1 MIKKLIST
9 AILSTITFS
18 TMASNVNNLS
28 PESSWEDI
36 MSTRN
41 IELKGDGIRV
51 GNTNTSVFFVEEK
64 NGILYTLKPTKDG
77 FYKRVHS
84 GGENDRQVWVE
95 QGESIKSGDV
105 TISSPQ
111 YDRKR
116 INNDRDEMI
125 FTGYKDYTQ
134 ELTRTISVY
143 EVIHRGS
150 DKNDKERFLFKK
162 EFTIPKK
169 M

>member
-1 MIKKLIST
+1 MIKKLITT

-18 TMASNVNNLS
+18 AMASNVNDLS

-36 MSTRN
+36 LNTRN
-41 IELKGDGIRV
+41 VELKGDGIRV
-51 GNTNTSVFFVEEK
+51 GGTNTSVFFVEEK
-64 NGILYTLKPTKDG
+64 DGVLYTLKPTKDG

-84 GGENDRQVWVE
+84 GGENDRQVWVD
-95 QGESIKSGDV
+95 QGESIKSGNV
-105 TISSPQ
+105 TISVPQ

-116 INNDRDEMI
+116 INSDRDQMI
-125 FTGYKDYTQ
+125 LTGYKDYTQ

-143 EVIHRGS
+143 EVVRRGS
-150 DKNDKERFLFKK
+150 DKDDKERLLFKK
-162 EFTIPKK
+162 EFTVPTK